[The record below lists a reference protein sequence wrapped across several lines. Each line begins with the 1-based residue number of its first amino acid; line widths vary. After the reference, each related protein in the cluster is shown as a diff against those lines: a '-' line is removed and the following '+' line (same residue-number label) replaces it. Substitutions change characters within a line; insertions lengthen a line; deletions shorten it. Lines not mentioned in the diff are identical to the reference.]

1 MKDITRDIPIMLI
14 LPGKDIIVTV
24 LIMPIINLRSKENT
38 GLILPDGASTTIVM
52 SVKII
57 GMGGIDP
64 KEA

>member
-1 MKDITRDIPIMLI
+1 MKETIPDIPII
-14 LPGKDIIVTV
+14 PIPPGTDIIVTV
-24 LIMPIINLRSKENT
+24 RTMPIINPLSKENT

-57 GMGGIDP
+57 GMGGIDL